1 MFAKQKWAQ
10 FTVARTLTKR
20 NAASVPIGKIERWRL
35 RFDWKDLVSIVTPR
49 TVITE
54 EMMAMIIATTVVIR

>member
-1 MFAKQKWAQ
+1 MGTIYGCQNANQKECCKCTNWKNRKMA
-10 FTVARTLTKR
+10 TA
-20 NAASVPIGKIERWRL
+20 
-35 RFDWKDLVSIVTPR
+35 FDWKDLVSIVTPR